1 MASVSAE
8 DNLNGLKQ
16 TMTSNNAVYVTMK
29 PQYTASWR
37 NDIANIG
44 NMVGMTPE
52 QIKQLNPWLE
62 QNNFT
67 ANNYDYVTLLLKQGA
82 TGGKGTNSNAVNDIP
97 EGYYA
102 TNSWV
107 FPLGVGT
114 WKCSQGFKQSHAG
127 LDLVKSIR
135 GAIAGS
141 PIYASKAGTV
151 VQAYTSTSWGNT
163 ILIRH
168 DDTKDSDGNCYY
180 TRYAHMLAK
189 PTLSEGDKV
198 SQGDKIG
205 NAGNTGTSTGA
216 HLHFQIYFTSATR
229 TDYTNFDGG
238 KVSYS
243 FSVDPNS
250 IPDFPGNPWIEG
262 KSSQVNYVKSPYVT
276 DEDIEVVK
284 RLVEGDEAETPVT
297 KEEFDQTVNG
307 ISDRIIA
314 GKNITN
320 VDIQGVVRKYVEAQ
334 LSGVQSAGS
343 EALYQLLNG
352 GDFYTV
358 FENFINSV
366 VNNSIN
372 YMYTKV
378 GEAVVTAGQ
387 DAVNQAK
394 AGLKDYIFT
403 TADIDPDSELAQNLG
418 NYLDGYVDRVV
429 QNGWQSVVTAI
440 NTGDVRT
447 ACEIFVTNTKRDSID
462 FLANVTMHGCA
473 TAITGYI
480 ESHVQNP
487 EIAQVAADLGVG
499 IVNVVVQSI
508 GGVLKGDI
516 SIGQAAKNIL
526 SQAVVLVTKTVIQG
540 YFKPIITDF
549 LTTAITN
556 GVVELCAQF
565 GLTIG
570 GELLPGI
577 GHLIGLLVG
586 YVVGLIL
593 DLLVDKLVGLFTN

>member
-1 MASVSAE
+1 MASADE
-8 DNLNGLKQ
+8 NLTGLRH
-16 TMTSNNAVYVTMK
+16 TMASNNAVYATIK
-29 PQYTASWR
+29 AQYVGSWR
-37 NDIANIG
+37 YDIENIG
-44 NMVGMTPE
+44 NMVGRTPE
-52 QIKQLNPWLE
+52 QIKKLNPWLE

-67 ANNYDYVTLLLKQGA
+67 ANDHDYITLLLKKGA
-82 TGGKGTNSNAVNDIP
+82 TAGKGTNSNAVNDIP
-97 EGYYA
+97 TGYYA
-102 TNSWV
+102 TNSWF

-114 WKCSQGFKQSHAG
+114 WKCSQGFKQEHAG

-135 GAIAGS
+135 GAISGS

-151 VQAYTSTSWGNT
+151 VQAYTSSSWGNT

-168 DDTKDSDGNCYY
+168 DDTKDSSGNCYY
-180 TRYAHMLAK
+180 TRYGHMLAAPK
-189 PTLSEGDKV
+189 VAVGDKV

-205 NAGNTGTSTGA
+205 NVGNTGTSTGA

-238 KVSYS
+238 KKSYS

-250 IPDFPGNPWIEG
+250 LTDFPGKPWKEG
-262 KSSQVNYVKSPYVT
+262 QSSQVDYVKSEYVT
-276 DEDIEVVK
+276 EQDINVVK

-297 KEEFDQTVNG
+297 KSEFDATVNG
-307 ISDRIIA
+307 ISNRIIR

-320 VDIQGVVRKYVEAQ
+320 HDIQNIVKKYVEAQ
-334 LSGVQSAGS
+334 LSGVQSSGS

-358 FENFINSV
+358 FNNFVESV

-378 GEAVVTAGQ
+378 GETIVTAEQ
-387 DAVNQAK
+387 TAVNQAK
-394 AGLKDYIFT
+394 AGLKNYIFT
-403 TADIDPDSELAQNLG
+403 SANIDPNSELANNLG
-418 NYLDGYVDRVV
+418 NYLDGYVDRVI
-429 QNGWQSVVTAI
+429 QNGWQSVAIAI
-440 NTGDVRT
+440 NTGDVEE
-447 ACEIFVTNTKRDSID
+447 ACQIFITNTKRDSID

-480 ESHVQNP
+480 ESNVKDP
-487 EIAQVAADLGVG
+487 VAAQVAADLGVG

-526 SQAVVLVTKTVIQG
+526 SQSVILVTKAIVQS

-549 LTTAITN
+549 LTTAIRD
-556 GVVELCAQF
+556 GVVKLCEEA
-565 GLTIG
+565 GITIG
-570 GELLPGI
+570 GDLLPGLGHVI
-577 GHLIGLLVG
+577 GALVG

-593 DLLVDKLVGLFTN
+593 DLIVDKLVGLFTN

>member
-1 MASVSAE
+1 MASADE
-8 DNLNGLKQ
+8 NLTGLKQ
-16 TMTSNNAVYVTMK
+16 TMTSNNAVYATIK
-29 PQYTASWR
+29 TQYVGSWR
-37 NDIANIG
+37 DDIENIG
-44 NMVGMTPE
+44 NMVGRTPE

-62 QNNFT
+62 QNNFK
-67 ANNYDYVTLLLKQGA
+67 ANDYDYVTLLLKQGA

-97 EGYYA
+97 TGYYA

-114 WKCSQGFKQSHAG
+114 WKCSQGFKQTHAG

-135 GAIAGS
+135 GAISGS

-151 VQAYTSTSWGNT
+151 VQAYTSSSWGNT

-168 DDTKDSDGNCYY
+168 DDTKDASGNCYF
-180 TRYAHMLAK
+180 TRYAHMLAAPK
-189 PTLSEGDKV
+189 VAVGDKV

-205 NAGNTGTSTGA
+205 NVGNTGTSTGA
-216 HLHFQIYFTSATR
+216 HLHFQIYFTDASR

-238 KVSYS
+238 KTSYS
-243 FSVDPNS
+243 FSVDPNN
-250 IPDFPGNPWIEG
+250 IPDFPGNPWKEG
-262 KSSQVNYVKSPYVT
+262 QSSQVDYVKSEYVT
-276 DEDIEVVK
+276 EQDINVVK
-284 RLVEGDEAETPVT
+284 RLVEGDEAEIPVT
-297 KEEFDQTVNG
+297 KSEFDATVNG
-307 ISDRIIA
+307 ISDRIIQ

-320 VDIQGVVRKYVEAQ
+320 SDVQNIVRQYVEAQ
-334 LSGVQSAGS
+334 LSGVQSSGS

-358 FENFINSV
+358 FNNFVQSV

-387 DAVNQAK
+387 TAVNQAK

-403 TADIDPDSELAQNLG
+403 SADIDPNSELASSLG

-429 QNGWQSVVTAI
+429 QNGWQSVTIAI
-440 NTGDVRT
+440 NTGDVEQ
-447 ACEIFVTNTKRDSID
+447 ACQIFLTNTKRDSID

-473 TAITGYI
+473 TAITSYI
-480 ESHVQNP
+480 ESNVKDP
-487 EIAQVAADLGVG
+487 VAAQVAADLGVG

-526 SQAVVLVTKTVIQG
+526 SQAVVLVTKTVVQG

-549 LTTAITN
+549 LTNAIRD
-556 GVVELCAQF
+556 GIVQLCADA
-565 GLTIG
+565 GITIG
-570 GELLPGI
+570 GNLLPGL
-577 GHLIGLLVG
+577 GHLIGALVG

-593 DLLVDKLVGLFTN
+593 DLIVDKLVGLFTN

>member
-1 MASVSAE
+1 MASADE
-8 DNLNGLKQ
+8 NLTGLKQ

-37 NDIANIG
+37 SDIQNIG
-44 NMVGMTPE
+44 DMVGMTPE

-62 QNNFT
+62 QNNFK

-82 TGGKGTNSNAVNDIP
+82 TSGKGTNSNAVNDVP
-97 EGYYA
+97 TGYYA

-114 WKCSQGFKQSHAG
+114 WKCSQAFKQSHPA
-127 LDLVKSIR
+127 LDLVKSTP

-151 VQAYTSTSWGNT
+151 VQAYTSDSWGNT

-168 DDTKDSDGNCYY
+168 DETTDSSGNCYY
-180 TRYAHMLAK
+180 TRYAHMLSAPK
-189 PTLSEGDKV
+189 VAVGDKV

-205 NAGNTGTSTGA
+205 AVGNTGKSSGA

-238 KVSYS
+238 TKSYS

-250 IPDFPGNPWIEG
+250 ISDFPGIPWKEG
-262 KSSQVNYVKSPYVT
+262 QSSQVDYTKSEYVT
-276 DEDIEVVK
+276 DKDIEVVK
-284 RLVEGDEAETPVT
+284 RLVEGDEAEQKVT
-297 KEEFDQTVNG
+297 QAEFDETVNG
-307 ISDRIIA
+307 ISNRIIA
-314 GKNITN
+314 GKGITN
-320 VDIQGVVRKYVEAQ
+320 SDVKDIVKQYVEAQ
-334 LSGVQSAGS
+334 LSGVQSSGE

-358 FENFINSV
+358 FNNFVQSV

-378 GEAVVTAGQ
+378 GEAIMTAGTS
-387 DAVNQAK
+387 AVNNAK

-403 TADIDPDSELAQNLG
+403 TADIDPNSELASSLG
-418 NYLDGYVDRVV
+418 NYLDGYVDRVL
-429 QNGWQSVVTAI
+429 QNGWQSVAVAI
-440 NTGDVRT
+440 NTGDVEQ
-447 ACEIFVTNTKRDSID
+447 ACQIFLTNTKRDSID
-462 FLANVTMHGCA
+462 FLANVTTHGCA
-473 TAITGYI
+473 TAITSYI
-480 ESHVQNP
+480 ESNVKDPQA
-487 EIAQVAADLGVG
+487 AQVAADLGVG

-526 SQAVVLVTKTVIQG
+526 SQAVVLVTKTVVQS

-556 GVVELCAQF
+556 GIIELCAQA
-565 GLTIG
+565 GIQIG
-570 GELLPGI
+570 GSLAPGI
-577 GHLIGLLVG
+577 GHLVGALVG

-593 DLLVDKLVGLFTN
+593 DLIVDKLVGLFTN